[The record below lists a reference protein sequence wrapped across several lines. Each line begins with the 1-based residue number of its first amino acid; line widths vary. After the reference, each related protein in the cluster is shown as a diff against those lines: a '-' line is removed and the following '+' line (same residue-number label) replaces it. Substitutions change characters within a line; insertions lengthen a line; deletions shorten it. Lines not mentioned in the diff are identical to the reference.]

1 MNPSW
6 HVDADAD
13 ADDDDDD
20 DDDGGELKASGL
32 RLSFR
37 AYEDIMCIYIYI
49 YIYVPGFK
57 APRPPASPTPSH
69 PPPLDW
75 LGGGRGGISL

>member
-13 ADDDDDD
+13 ADDDDD

-37 AYEDIMCIYIYI
+37 AYEDIYIERERENSLNASSK
-49 YIYVPGFK
+49 VPK
-57 APRPPASPTPSH
+57 QPERVPSA
-69 PPPLDW
+69 
-75 LGGGRGGISL
+75 